1 MSRRSLRLLQK
12 VEDEN
17 SKSEEEIQNEIRRDL
32 EAIREK
38 KLLENPEAYDQFKE
52 TSEYLKELPK
62 TPKIQAVK
70 GNLKKYLTERKKR
83 EQFLLSSAGP
93 KSVPRS
99 SKLAESLPTPKA
111 RPKAAKSLKFA
122 PTQTPQRK
130 SSKEERKRSPIR
142 NQGGLPPKS
151 PFRFNPTRTESPMR
165 RVNFG
170 TTNNQE
176 IFVFGKNAPDENKA
190 PKTPTR
196 RQARKTTYKH
206 VIGNY
211 NTNNCKYEKM
221 SARDRRMAYSSLVDK
236 RNLRKGVKEL
246 TRNRKPDKKEAAAKK
261 REGVVERLRK
271 V

>member
-38 KLLENPEAYDQFKE
+38 NLLENPEAYDQFKE